1 MKEFFAPDSE
11 DIENNDSNMEEPEK
25 IPKVKKEQ
33 SSFIP
38 PTGRDSSLDFYLE
51 AITYDILQ
59 NSKKYKYHCNL
70 SPGERKALFDLS
82 HDENIIIKKADKS
95 SSVVIMNRSDY
106 IKEVERQLKNDKY
119 YQKLNEDPS
128 ENLAKDITNT
138 VEKIA
143 EKEHKDELNDLVNSN
158 SRTPQFYVLPKIHKE
173 HNETFP
179 IGYPGRPIVS
189 ACNSRTENISGFVDE
204 ILQPH
209 VKNLDSYVKDTA
221 DFLRK
226 LQNVP
231 HVPKD
236 AYLVTLD
243 VTSLYSNIPH
253 DDGIKACEH
262 FLNSE
267 SNNCGIST
275 ESLCELISTVLTK
288 NHFQFN
294 GDNYLQTMG
303 CAMGTKMSPSYA
315 SLFMGKFEEDK
326 LNHYHHQP
334 LIWLRFLDDIFLIWE
349 YSEEELLDFIKY
361 LNNAHPSIKFTY
373 QYSSDKATFLDVDIY
388 KNNDGTLGTS
398 VHVKKTNNH
407 QYIEYSSCHPI
418 SCKKGIPFS
427 QAKRYRR
434 IISDDEIFEKELGK
448 LKSYFLERN
457 YPSHIVDLAFQKAS
471 SLSRDEALSE
481 TAKHDAKMVPY
492 VITYNPSLPNIGEI
506 INKYWG
512 LLALSQKSSVKY
524 VFQHKPILAFKR
536 PRNLADILTHSKL
549 NFNQS
554 HTGSVSACK
563 RRRCTHCKSINESNE
578 FVCSNTNETFS
589 LNSDFDCTSEN
600 VIYLIT
606 CNKCHTQYVGQTHQK
621 VSKRM
626 NSHRFDIFHYPDNF
640 TNVSMHFNENG
651 HTPNDFSFAPID
663 KIEAEW
669 PRLLKETYWMHRLN
683 TLHPN
688 GMNSKVLYQIPN
700 K

>member
-1 MKEFFAPDSE
+1 MLYRRG
-11 DIENNDSNMEEPEK
+11 NCRTG
-25 IPKVKKEQ
+25 
-33 SSFIP
+33 SS
-38 PTGRDSSLDFYLE
+38 
-51 AITYDILQ
+51 TYDLWEVTVGQ
-59 NSKKYKYHCNL
+59 GPVL
-70 SPGERKALFDLS
+70 
-82 HDENIIIKKADKS
+82 
-95 SSVVIMNRSDY
+95 VV
-106 IKEVERQLKNDKY
+106 
-119 YQKLNEDPS
+119 
-128 ENLAKDITNT
+128 
-138 VEKIA
+138 
-143 EKEHKDELNDLVNSN
+143 
-158 SRTPQFYVLPKIHKE
+158 
-173 HNETFP
+173 
-179 IGYPGRPIVS
+179 
-189 ACNSRTENISGFVDE
+189 
-204 ILQPH
+204 
-209 VKNLDSYVKDTA
+209 
-221 DFLRK
+221 
-226 LQNVP
+226 
-231 HVPKD
+231 
-236 AYLVTLD
+236 
-243 VTSLYSNIPH
+243 
-253 DDGIKACEH
+253 
-262 FLNSE
+262 
-267 SNNCGIST
+267 
-275 ESLCELISTVLTK
+275 
-288 NHFQFN
+288 FN

-457 YPSHIVDLAFQKAS
+457 YHSHIVDLAFQKAS

-606 CNKCHTQYVGQTHQK
+606 CKKCHTQYVGQTHQK

-669 PRLLKETYWMHRLN
+669 PRLLKETYWVHRLN